1 MSVFSSHNQSFA
13 VQKIDYEETSDMSI
27 ILQNLTI
34 VTKFYMILMIQ
45 KILHYQEV
53 LQQHLVLNVI
63 IW

>member
-34 VTKFYMILMIQ
+34 VTIIRLLNEENFYRFLRIA
-45 KILHYQEV
+45 KD
-53 LQQHLVLNVI
+53 
-63 IW
+63 